1 MTVQVYRTQPYATTH
16 ENRLFDALRKEL
28 ARAWGDSEDLIILL
42 GNFYCHGSEID
53 AAILKKNSI
62 IIIEFKDYG
71 GHISFSENGS
81 WFADDV
87 KVQGGSKPNPY
98 IQVRDNKFALI
109 NRLKEINF
117 PSHRE
122 QNLGHI
128 SGLVLFHKPI
138 TFDDLQIPYNIE
150 RWFHVVDFDRA
161 IERFSQINSRE
172 INLSNQDLESIVTH
186 LDIPEYVPL
195 GLGTI
200 AIPADFSAL
209 DTTELEL
216 PEYLQ
221 SVVYRVE
228 QFLGSSNK
236 ILIVTGMIGTG
247 LNLLQTAI
255 GDTSRS
261 LSRNY
266 SVLAPNSKI
275 ASLYPVESQSIYSHI
290 FTKNYKVEKEQLV
303 YGLKK
308 NEDTEKQVYIVGDA
322 HLISD
327 SLFETDVFR
336 YGSGQLL
343 TDFLAYTDIKESKRQ
358 VIFLGDPF
366 QISRGKTDESAL
378 CLERLQAAIG
388 GEIERINLDFI
399 LPGEEQNLFVRN
411 CQQLAKSISCGRFNH
426 LAAIAD
432 SSNCIQ
438 IVDRSD
444 EQEVS
449 KATFL
454 ENSKFTKF
462 IVSSN
467 ESVNRI
473 NNHVRKNFFGRG
485 KDIVAGD
492 IVHIHNRPVEVDEQ
506 KLERTYISSNSFAEV
521 IEVDTQISPLIQ
533 QLKGREHPIRIN
545 FLRIRV
551 RLLENGKE
559 VEFFCLS
566 DYLYAEKPEISKD
579 TLLAL
584 RVSAI
589 SRFNKQRKQ
598 GTESE
603 ESDDKSSELAK
614 FLRHDPH
621 LNAARLR
628 FGYALTLHRA
638 QGHQF
643 ESAIANMDTGQGQTN
658 AAYFRWVYTLFSVVT
673 NRLVLVNL
681 PSITPFFNATW
692 DGNQGKVDS
701 VVCKNIIAFD
711 PDSELGDIADI
722 SPCNIPSK
730 PLKNLYLSIVQSLK
744 THRINVNSYKHHEY
758 QELYGFCTEDG
769 KASCSLRLYYKKNFQ
784 VAEIKEVKSDPVEFA
799 HIVRNAITSSNLRF
813 EDEFQQTV
821 HDLIKPKLDEHKI
834 AIQGIEHHDYQEI
847 YYLNSEM
854 GSLKMQV
861 FYTGDG
867 FVTRVIPIGYTN
879 LEIAELVRSALELK

>member
-1 MTVQVYRTQPYATTH
+1 MTVQVYRTQPYTTTH
-16 ENRLFDALRKEL
+16 ENYIFDSLRKEL

-71 GHISFSENGS
+71 GHIRFSENGP

-87 KVQGGSKPNPY
+87 NVKGGSKPNPY

-109 NRLKEINF
+109 DRLNEINF

-138 TFDDLQIPYNIE
+138 IFDDSQIPRNIE
-150 RWFHVVDFDRA
+150 RWFHVVDFHHA
-161 IERFSQINSRE
+161 IERFHQITSQE

-186 LDIPEYVPL
+186 LEIPEYVPP
-195 GLGTI
+195 GLGTR
-200 AIPADFSAL
+200 AIPADLSAL

-221 SVVYRVE
+221 SVVNRVE

-261 LSRNY
+261 LSRNC

-303 YGLKK
+303 YELKK

-366 QISRGKTDESAL
+366 QITRGKTDESAL
-378 CLERLQAAIG
+378 CFERLQAAIG

-449 KATFL
+449 KAAFL

-462 IVSSN
+462 IVFSN

-473 NNHVRKNFFGRG
+473 NNHVRKKFFGRG
-485 KDIVAGD
+485 ADIVAGD
-492 IVHIHNRPVEVDEQ
+492 IVQIHNSPVEVDEK
-506 KLERTYISSNSFAEV
+506 KLDRTYISSNSFAEV
-521 IEVDTQISPLIQ
+521 IEVDTNISPLIQ
-533 QLKGREHPIRIN
+533 PLKGREHPITVN
-545 FLRIRV
+545 FLSIRV

-589 SRFNKQRKQ
+589 NRFNQQRKQ
-598 GTESE
+598 GTESA

-621 LNAARLR
+621 FNAARLR

-638 QGHQF
+638 QGNQF
-643 ESAIANMDTGQGQTN
+643 KSAIANMETGQGQTN
-658 AAYFRWVYTLFSVVT
+658 EAYFRWVYTLFSVVK
-673 NRLVLVNL
+673 NRLVLVNF
-681 PSITPFFNATW
+681 PSITPFCKATW
-692 DGNQGKVDS
+692 NGNQGKLDS
-701 VVCKNIIAFD
+701 VDCNNQIAFD
-711 PDSELGDIADI
+711 PESELGANTNI
-722 SPCNIPSK
+722 SPFDIPSK
-730 PLKNLYLSIVQSLK
+730 PLRNLYLNIAQSLENYK
-744 THRINVNSYKHHEY
+744 IQVNSCNHHKD
-758 QELYGFCTEDG
+758 QEVYGFGSEDG
-769 KASCSLRLYYKKNFQ
+769 QKKCSLRLFYNGKFNVTK
-784 VAEIKEVKSDPVEFA
+784 IKTVKSDPVEFA
-799 HIVRNAITSSNLRF
+799 DIVREAITASNVQF
-813 EDEFQQTV
+813 KDEFQQIV
-821 HDLIKPKLDEHKI
+821 HAFIKPKLERHQI
-834 AIQGIEHHDYQEI
+834 AIQGIEHHNFQET
-847 YYLNSEM
+847 YYLESERA
-854 GSLKMQV
+854 SLKMQI
-861 FYTGDG
+861 FYNGDG
-867 FVTRVIPIGYTN
+867 FVTTVIPIGYTN
-879 LEIAELVRSALELK
+879 LGILELVRKALEL